1 MAMISVYQ
9 LKPAFQKMLH
19 PIVDFLAKHHV
30 TANQITISAFVLSCL
45 VGWIVYGCAPT
56 YALVYIVLP
65 VFLFIRM
72 ALNAI
77 DGMLAREYNQQTRL
91 GAILNEMGD
100 ILSDLVLYIPFL
112 YIRQVCLW
120 NILVFSVLLTL
131 TETAGIMGLQIHA
144 SRRYDGPMGKSDRAF
159 WIGLLGLLAAF
170 NCPSVLITNI
180 AIWGMNALML
190 YTIWNRCSNALEEHE

>member
-72 ALNAI
+72 ALNAF
-77 DGMLAREYNQQTRL
+77 DGILAREYNQ
-91 GAILNEMGD
+91 
-100 ILSDLVLYIPFL
+100 
-112 YIRQVCLW
+112 
-120 NILVFSVLLTL
+120 
-131 TETAGIMGLQIHA
+131 
-144 SRRYDGPMGKSDRAF
+144 
-159 WIGLLGLLAAF
+159 
-170 NCPSVLITNI
+170 
-180 AIWGMNALML
+180 
-190 YTIWNRCSNALEEHE
+190 